1 MIVINNT
8 IHFYLSVIFFNL
20 NRKTLLLNPIIKS
33 LCYGN
38 VVTMWGESNE
48 QKHMLGVE

>member
-8 IHFYLSVIFFNL
+8 IHFYLSVFFFSL
-20 NRKTLLLNPIIKS
+20 DRKILLINPNIKS
-33 LCYGN
+33 SCYGN